1 MTKQEM
7 IEKYISSIR
16 NASKKA
22 YAKEYY
28 FKLKTGDKTPIPLY
42 RCSTMAAQAVRM
54 RIDAILAGNWR
65 GK

>member
-1 MTKQEM
+1 MTKQAQ
-7 IEKYISSIR
+7 IEKYISGIK

-28 FKLKTGDKTPIPLY
+28 FKLKTKDKTPIPRY
-42 RCSTMAAQAVRM
+42 GCSVMAAQAVRM
-54 RIDAILAGNWR
+54 RIDAILEGNWR

>member
-1 MTKQEM
+1 MTKQAQ
-7 IEKYISSIR
+7 IEKYISGIR

-28 FKLKTGDKTPIPLY
+28 FKLKIGDTTPIPLH

-54 RIDAILAGNWR
+54 RIDAILSGNWR
-65 GK
+65 GN

>member
-1 MTKQEM
+1 MTKQEQ
-7 IEKYISSIR
+7 IENYISHIK

-28 FKLKTGDKTPIPLY
+28 YRLKIGDKTPILLY
-42 RCSTMAAQAVRM
+42 KCSPMAAQAVRM